1 MNAGIF
7 LDASGWFGA
16 LSPRDQHHPAAVDVY
31 HRLLA
36 ERGARLVT
44 TNLVVA
50 EVHALLVRAGG
61 ADAGLRFLDRL
72 RHDLSHEVVWSTP
85 ELEQAAAD
93 RWLRPFR
100 GIALS
105 LTDAVSFEVMRTAGL
120 RRAFTFDR
128 HFEAA
133 GFERVPQEQGGRVPS
148 VVR

>member
-1 MNAGIF
+1 MNAALF

-16 LSPRDQHHPAAVDVY
+16 LSPRDQHHPVALDVY

-36 ERGARLVT
+36 ERGTRLVT

-61 ADAGLRFLDRL
+61 AAAGLQFLDRL

-85 ELEQAAAD
+85 DLEQAAAD
-93 RWLRPFR
+93 RWLRAFR
-100 GIALS
+100 GVTFS

-133 GFERVPQEQGGRVPS
+133 GFERVPGE
-148 VVR
+148 